1 MSYQIDVLGQPFSG
15 VQIKNG
21 SAVVTSQNKKNR
33 YSKLQPGTKTIDVSA
48 EFNRLKD
55 RFDDV
60 NYYSP

>member
-15 VQIKNG
+15 IEIKNG

-33 YSKLQPGTKTIDVSA
+33 NSKIQPSTKTIVVSA

-60 NYYSP
+60 DYYVQ

>member
-1 MSYQIDVLGQPFSG
+1 MSYQTDVLGQPFSG
-15 VQIKNG
+15 VQINNG

-33 YSKLQPGTKTIDVSA
+33 NSKIQPGTKTIVVSA

-60 NYYSP
+60 VYYQQ